1 MPHFFLLIFIF
12 LSNFSC
18 FLDNSSPNIINNY
31 LSEAD
36 PFSYLISVAECV
48 EKYVKVDKNQGI
60 LIPRCII
67 NKTRGNEE
75 SFINFLKNIEKFEGI
90 FSFIIQN
97 YDTNGIMR
105 KIFNF
110 FIDDAKNGSV
120 ITDGLYSIL
129 NATDS
134 SEKKF
139 LDYVYNILDEMLVDN
154 AKSEY
159 IIKNA
164 SYIFNNFN
172 TIKFYNQLKENHSE
186 FIVDLFDTI
195 LKNSPGSNTIY
206 EIIRNNSGELH
217 DEVVFLVIDVII
229 NFMNETKSL
238 TIIGDFLYNH
248 TEIANQLL
256 KKLLIEKQF
265 KDIINHYFNYEDI
278 IIQEIIDTLLEGG
291 EGYELFF
298 ELFKNKK
305 LIKNGITLVINF
317 KKNKKYVENNLASY
331 L

>member
-75 SFINFLKNIEKFEGI
+75 SFINFLKNLEKFEGI

-164 SYIFNNFN
+164 S
-172 TIKFYNQLKENHSE
+172 
-186 FIVDLFDTI
+186 
-195 LKNSPGSNTIY
+195 
-206 EIIRNNSGELH
+206 
-217 DEVVFLVIDVII
+217 
-229 NFMNETKSL
+229 
-238 TIIGDFLYNH
+238 
-248 TEIANQLL
+248 
-256 KKLLIEKQF
+256 
-265 KDIINHYFNYEDI
+265 
-278 IIQEIIDTLLEGG
+278 
-291 EGYELFF
+291 
-298 ELFKNKK
+298 
-305 LIKNGITLVINF
+305 
-317 KKNKKYVENNLASY
+317 
-331 L
+331 